1 MGSRRTD
8 FEWEP
13 EKDRTNQVKHGIAF
27 VMAQYLF
34 ADPNRVIL
42 EDVTHS
48 TEDEPRYFC
57 LGKVNE
63 GIMTVRFTYREGRI
77 RIFGA
82 GYWRKGKRI
91 YEEQNRV

>member
-27 VMAQYLF
+27 VTGQYVF

-63 GIMTVRFTYREGRI
+63 GIMTVRFTY
-77 RIFGA
+77 
-82 GYWRKGKRI
+82 
-91 YEEQNRV
+91 